1 MKIKLILTAA
11 ALVLAGAVALPL
23 SGFAHDNEAS
33 SDQSSRFPG
42 MGNSGHMMSM
52 ASMMGNNG
60 MMGSGMMSSM
70 MNDSERMTDMMS
82 SMMALMSSHMD
93 EMLEMMGGS
102 DGDDDLKRP
111 SEPAQE

>member
-1 MKIKLILTAA
+1 MKIKLIPTAA

-23 SGFAHDNEAS
+23 SGFAHDNEVS

-52 ASMMGNNG
+52 GSMMGNN
-60 MMGSGMMSSM
+60 GMMSSM
-70 MNDSERMTDMMS
+70 MNDSESMTDMMS
-82 SMMALMSSHMD
+82 SMMAFMSSHMD
-93 EMLEMMGGS
+93 EMLEMMGGNDS
-102 DGDDDLKRP
+102 DNDLKRP